1 MLLGASLTASAEGYG
16 YLTIEKSDGSK
27 VSLTAVGTTIT
38 FDNGTLAAVNGTETA
53 TITLTDLSAMRFTAS
68 SEGGATAISSLETQE
83 YFSLYDA
90 DAVYDLQGRQV
101 EPSQA
106 RKGVYVIKK
115 GSVTKKIQ
123 VK

>member
-1 MLLGASLTASAEGYG
+1 MLVGAALTVSAEGHD

-38 FDNGTLAAVNGTETA
+38 FDNGTLVAVNGTEAA
-53 TITLTDLSAMRFTAS
+53 TITLTELCAMRFTAS
-68 SEGGATAISSLETQE
+68 SEGGSTAISSIETQA

-90 DAVYDLQGRQV
+90 DAVYDLQGLQI

-115 GSVTKKIQ
+115 GSITKKIQ